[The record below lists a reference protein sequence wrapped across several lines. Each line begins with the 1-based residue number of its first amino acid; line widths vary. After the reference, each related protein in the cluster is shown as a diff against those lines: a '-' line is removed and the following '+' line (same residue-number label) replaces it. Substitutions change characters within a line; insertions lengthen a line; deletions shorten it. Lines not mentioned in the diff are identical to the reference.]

1 MADKKV
7 LTGADA
13 LGALDDSSEETVQNE
28 FTYLKSGNT
37 FYVKVPGLNVLPEYV
52 YGDYNK
58 KIYSFIAENPS
69 KKSKNGYPVE
79 NLTPFDL
86 AWKHYKDQ
94 SEDWQDK
101 MAQEANVFRCERK
114 FTIGFYDLDTG
125 EPIMVEF
132 TRKQANAVR
141 DTIVKYEERLDQFAF
156 ELSKIGSGTNTVVTL
171 SLIPILDDLTEKQ
184 QKHFEKLPNDF
195 DAKNFENLYYVMSD
209 EEQIETLTRVG
220 FDVSLIGLDKPEDAP
235 KTDEAAK
242 EAVTEEDGEA
252 IDISPDDLP
261 F

>member
-13 LGALDDSSEETVQNE
+13 FGALDEGNEETVSNE
-28 FTYLKSGNT
+28 FTYLKSGNK
-37 FYVKVPGLNVLPEYV
+37 FIVKVPGFNVIPEYV
-52 YGDYNK
+52 YGDFNK

-69 KKSKNGYPVE
+69 KKSAKGYPVE

-101 MAQEANVFRCERK
+101 MAQEANIYRAERK

-132 TRKQANAVR
+132 TRKQANAIK
-141 DTIVKYEERLDQFAF
+141 DTVFKYEKRLDQFAF
-156 ELSKIGSGTNTVVTL
+156 ELAKTGSGTNTVVTL
-171 SLIPILDDLTEKQ
+171 SLIPVLDDLTDKQ
-184 QKHFEKLPNDF
+184 KENFEKLPNYF
-195 DAKNFENLYYVMSD
+195 DASNFENLYYVMSD

-220 FDVSLIGLDKPEDAP
+220 FDVKLIGLEPVASEQDGTETSA
-235 KTDEAAK
+235 EADDVAK
-242 EAVTEEDGEA
+242 DGE
-252 IDISPDDLP
+252 D
-261 F
+261 FGF